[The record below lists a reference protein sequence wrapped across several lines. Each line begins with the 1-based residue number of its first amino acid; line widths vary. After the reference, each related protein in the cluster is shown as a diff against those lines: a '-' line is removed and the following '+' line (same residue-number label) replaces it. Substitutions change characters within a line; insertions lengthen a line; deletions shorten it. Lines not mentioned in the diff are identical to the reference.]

1 MKASDFPVMWKALK
15 RQVTTLDVPWI
26 DDMAGRKRSPY
37 EILVACILSLRT
49 KDETTVASSKR
60 LFRLARTP
68 KGMVKL
74 EEPEIADAIYP
85 AGFYRTKA
93 KTIRELSQRLLDE
106 FGGRVPD
113 TMDALLSLKGVG
125 RKTANLVL
133 ASGYGKPAICVDTHV
148 NRIPNRWGLI
158 KTKNPHETEDSLME
172 IVPKRYWKDIN
183 PTLVP
188 FGQFICTPV
197 SPRCSQCSIERY
209 CRKVGVAKSR

>member
-1 MKASDFPVMWKALK
+1 MNPADFPTMWKLLK
-15 RQVTTLDVPWI
+15 KQVATLDVPWI

-49 KDETTVASSKR
+49 KDDVTAASSKR

-74 EEPEIADAIYP
+74 EEQAIADAIYP
-85 AGFYRTKA
+85 VGFYLTKA

-106 FGGRVPD
+106 FEGRVPD
-113 TMDALLSLKGVG
+113 SMDELLSLKGVG

-133 ASGYGKPAICVDTHV
+133 ASGFGKPAICVDTHV

-158 KTKNPHETEDSLME
+158 KTKNPAETEDALVK
-172 IVPKRYWKDIN
+172 IVPKRYWKEIN

-188 FGQFICTPV
+188 FGQFVCTPV
-197 SPRCSQCSIERY
+197 SPRCSQCSIRQY
-209 CRKVGVAKSR
+209 CKQVGVTKSR

>member
-1 MKASDFPVMWKALK
+1 MNPSDFPVMWKTLK
-15 RQVTTLDVPWI
+15 KQVAALDVPWI
-26 DDMAGRKRSPY
+26 DDMAGRKRGPY

-49 KDETTVASSKR
+49 KDDVTAASSKR

-68 KGMVKL
+68 RGMVKL
-74 EEPEIADAIYP
+74 EEQAIADAIYP

-93 KTIRELSQRLLDE
+93 KTIRELSQRLLDG

-113 TMDALLSLKGVG
+113 TMDSLLSLKGVG

-133 ASGYGKPAICVDTHV
+133 ASGFGKPAICVDTHV

-158 KTKNPHETEDSLME
+158 KTKNPHETEAALME
-172 IVPKRYWKDIN
+172 IIPQRSWKEIN

-188 FGQFICTPV
+188 FGQFVCTPV
-197 SPRCSQCSIERY
+197 SPRCSQCSIGRY
-209 CRKVGVAKSR
+209 CKKVGVSKSR